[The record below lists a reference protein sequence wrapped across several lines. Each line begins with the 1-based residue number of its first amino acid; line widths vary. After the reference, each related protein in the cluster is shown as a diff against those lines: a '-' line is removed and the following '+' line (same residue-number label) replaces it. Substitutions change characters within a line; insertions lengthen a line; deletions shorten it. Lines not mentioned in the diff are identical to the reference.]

1 MSKKLE
7 GNGRWESS
15 RMMLPEHREQYLHRR
30 EPTGPG
36 EQPKETVEPGRSTPE
51 QLPTKEE
58 LELIRDFVLLPIMMT
73 IVDKNC
79 TEIGL
84 SSYSMK
90 GLYMKASEVLM
101 ARIHEE
107 LSTIRKEMKRRQ
119 IKVFED
125 ERVDSAIHYHFIC
138 RGYRDTFAMMRDVV
152 RAEMS
157 VRIARY
163 VAEMFK
169 AKS

>member
-15 RMMLPEHREQYLHRR
+15 RMMLPEHREQYLQRK
-30 EPTGPG
+30 
-36 EQPKETVEPGRSTPE
+36 EQAGAPVQPQEPGKSTPA

-58 LELIRDFVLLPIMMT
+58 LELIREFVLLPIMMT

-90 GLYMKASEVLM
+90 SLYIKASQVLM
-101 ARIHEE
+101 TRIHDE
-107 LSTIRKEMKRRQ
+107 LSAVRKEMKRRQ